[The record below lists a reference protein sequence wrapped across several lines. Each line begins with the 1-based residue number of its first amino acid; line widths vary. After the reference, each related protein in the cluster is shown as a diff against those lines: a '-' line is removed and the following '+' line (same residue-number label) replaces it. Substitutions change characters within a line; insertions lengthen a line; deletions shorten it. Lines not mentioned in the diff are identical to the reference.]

1 MRLLQIFH
9 GSNLANGVDRV
20 TLTLTEGLVAAGVQV
35 HALLPDR
42 GVVSDELDRLG
53 VAVTY
58 APLSCCE
65 PLVPRARLKFFAAA
79 ARRSKVIAQLIDQ
92 LRIEVVHANTG
103 HMLDAAVAAAMHS
116 VPLIWHLHSPI
127 EIDHA
132 RYTPHLDLPGYA
144 ALLKTLGSRVIAVS
158 NDMADSYA
166 AHLPRENIVTL
177 HNAVDTEAL
186 RLRAQRSVPSIRA
199 ELGLPCD
206 ARLVVGIGRISAQKD
221 FAAFA
226 RVAAQV
232 AQHAPDIH
240 FVIAGPFEEP
250 EALDALRSEIARRE
264 MTRRVFVLGA
274 RADVPS
280 LLIDADVVLS
290 TARFEG
296 HPIAIIEAMAIG
308 RPIVAMA
315 CVGLREC
322 ITHETDGL
330 LVPLGDE
337 LAAAEAVNRVLSEP
351 DFARRIGAQALLTA
365 QRRFSREAFAQ
376 GFIEIA
382 RKCIDSHRADERRSL
397 VPLVSALMQ
406 QIAEAED
413 RVLATEGQ
421 GRRGL
426 LARLV
431 GRLGSLRA

>member
-42 GVVSDELDRLG
+42 GVVGDELDRLG

-92 LRIEVVHANTG
+92 LQIEVVHANTG
-103 HMLDAAVAAAMHS
+103 HMLDAAVAAAMQS

-144 ALLKTLGSRVIAVS
+144 ALLQTLGSRVIAVS
-158 NDMADSYA
+158 NDMADSFA
-166 AHLPRENIVTL
+166 ACLPREHIDVL
-177 HNAVDTEAL
+177 FSGVDIADLT
-186 RLRAQRSVPSIRA
+186 LRAGRSERPLRD
-199 ELGLPCD
+199 ELELPAD
-206 ARLVVGIGRISAQKD
+206 AQLVLGVGRISAQKD
-221 FAAFA
+221 FASFA
-226 RVAAQV
+226 RVASHVLKSNPRAY
-232 AQHAPDIH
+232 
-240 FVIAGPFEEP
+240 FLIAGPPEEP
-250 EALDALRSEIARRE
+250 GALAALEREIEEKA
-264 MTRRVFVLGA
+264 LGA
-274 RADVPS
+274 RVR
-280 LLIDADVVLS
+280 LLGARNDIPRLVRASDVVLS
-290 TARFEG
+290 TAAFEG
-296 HPIAIIEAMAIG
+296 QGMSSIEAMALR
-308 RPIVAMA
+308 RPVVAMA

-330 LVPLGDE
+330 LVPLGGE

-351 DFARRIGAQALLTA
+351 DFARRIGAQALLTV

-376 GFIEIA
+376 RFIEIA

-397 VPLVSALMQ
+397 VPLVGALMQ
-406 QIAEAED
+406 QIAEAEA
-413 RVLATEGQ
+413 RVLAAEGR

-426 LARLV
+426 LARLG
-431 GRLGSLRA
+431 GRLGALRT